1 MKDMTEKH
9 FDKEIN
15 SQIPAN
21 SGTAPDNDWNA
32 ETAQAAA
39 PDSIIEVT
47 RVLTKPV
54 SPSPHTATNNGII
67 QDGDLNIEP
76 IVFSVDSSLKFRQ
89 SLEKSG
95 KRYQIQKLLAT
106 GGFGRIFLAEDRI
119 LGRKAV
125 VKSLREELLDRP
137 DAVEKFIAEA
147 KLNAQLDHPAIVP
160 LYSLDSDS
168 RNGLHLA
175 MQLVNGITLKEY
187 LHRSRERQSKLH
199 YGQRRYNQLLKERL
213 EIFLHICDAI
223 EYSHSRHI
231 IHCDLKP
238 DNIMIGRY
246 GEVYVMDWGI
256 ACLEGTCRKERVE
269 GTPSYM
275 APESLCDGQMTQRTD
290 IFALG
295 MILNEIATLRR
306 PVFGNDSKEIILRIC
321 NGEFEPSTPLD
332 PKRKISPALQAII
345 EKARAVDPARRYQ
358 SVKLLAADVR
368 HLLFNEEVKACPD
381 SLLQK
386 LVRLMYQ
393 HRLVT
398 LFSLLIVLAVS
409 CAIAVFGMKRE
420 NLAIQQ
426 GNRKTLRYLNLQTKI
441 EGLETQIS
449 SSLFL
454 LQNQLKTLSLSLST
468 ETVLPL
474 DTNEIQFHEVSS
486 FAPDAKNPPSDLI
499 PTPFYKYPIT
509 LQHAAYFKSSG
520 VSPETFKKWGIRL
533 RSLHSQRLAVFF
545 NNLIRQ
551 DNYIHSDMEDMKHFF
566 RYGGKLR
573 RITYVL
579 NDGIALRFPGMYE
592 EVSSPEDFLC
602 EEYRSQPQPHRLTW
616 TSTYLD
622 SSNHLVAACWRPV
635 LDKRGRE
642 IGAMGFEICFHELI
656 RPIFELMRKDG
667 KQTYFLLDSNDREI
681 FSSQQKNLEEEHN
694 ESSLSS
700 VKKIKFR
707 YPELLKQIRQNK
719 QVQFTT
725 DIDGKATRISW
736 KRISLT
742 NWLMIQLTPLDTP
755 ETIPG
760 IR

>member
-32 ETAQAAA
+32 ETAQATA

-175 MQLVNGITLKEY
+175 MQLINGITLKEY

-275 APESLCDGQMTQRTD
+275 APESLCDGQMAQRTD

-368 HLLFNEEVKACPD
+368 HLLFN
-381 SLLQK
+381 
-386 LVRLMYQ
+386 
-393 HRLVT
+393 
-398 LFSLLIVLAVS
+398 
-409 CAIAVFGMKRE
+409 AIAVFGMKRE

-426 GNRKTLRYLNLQTKI
+426 GNRKALRYLNLQTKI
-441 EGLETQIS
+441 DGLEMQIS

-474 DTNEIQFHEVSS
+474 DVNEIQFHEVSS

-509 LQHAAYFKSSG
+509 LQHAVYFKSSG

-551 DNYIHSDMEDMKHFF
+551 DNYIHSDMENMKHFF

-656 RPIFELMRKDG
+656 RPIFELMRKGD

-681 FSSQQKNLEEEHN
+681 FSSQQKNPEEEHN

-742 NWLMIQLTPLDTP
+742 NWLLIQLTPLDTL
-755 ETIPG
+755 ETISG